1 MSSANYLNTNS
12 TQNSKTVAAEGERV
26 EIEGYNLPISQSI
39 TLNSDVK
46 HETLLIPSTSQPA
59 FSGFFSIHLRE
70 RNIVLHNASLQFVL
84 SNVGGTS
91 ITGYFVPAYFFYTKI
106 EILSGGVVLDTIY
119 NTETFLRTNTL
130 HQDEDRLSMNASAG
144 MYNNIVQR
152 TALSSNALPNTFIV
166 CLSSLIDQCRLNLLN
181 NSHALEFR
189 VYMDS
194 LSNIFTLSTGSNLTC
209 SILSATLVAKIS
221 RLDQSSALEKMNS
234 MAENPFDNIFH
245 ETLVSSSVVPLGLT
259 TTTIVLNQFVG
270 NLSHF
275 IFTVRPLAT
284 ASSANGFYTFT
295 QIASFAL
302 LDSGGS
308 TISGTISG
316 ALASTLNRDWIAS
329 SYNVENSL
337 VPSLDSGANFYM
349 WSHSPDVVSAMR
361 NGLSLG
367 SKRYTGSEQLV
378 ITFRSTLVAPVVVEV
393 YGYREAFMETSL
405 MGIKKR

>member
-84 SNVGGTS
+84 SNIGGTS
-91 ITGYFVPAYFFYTKI
+91 IAGYFVPAYFFYTKI

-152 TALSSNALPNTFIV
+152 TGLSSTALPNTFVV

-194 LSNIFTLSTGSNLTC
+194 LSNIFTLTTGSNLSC

-245 ETLVSSSVVPLGLT
+245 ETLVSSSVIPLGLT

-308 TISGTISG
+308 TISGTITA

-337 VPSLDSGANFYM
+337 VPSLDSNANFYM
-349 WSHSPDVVSAMR
+349 WSHSPDVVSALR

-367 SKRYTGSEQLV
+367 SKRYSGSEQLV

>member
-12 TQNSKTVAAEGERV
+12 TQNAKTVAAEGERV

-70 RNIVLHNASLQFVL
+70 RNVIIHNASLQFVL
-84 SNVGGTS
+84 SNIGGTS
-91 ITGYFVPAYFFYTKI
+91 IAGYFTPAYFFYTKI

-144 MYNNIVQR
+144 MYNNIAQR
-152 TALSSNALPNTFIV
+152 TALSSTALPNTFVV
-166 CLSSLIDQCRLNLLN
+166 CLSSLIDQYRLNLLY

-194 LSNIFTLSTGSNLTC
+194 LSNIFTLTTGSNLSCT
-209 SILSATLVAKIS
+209 ILSATLVAKIT

-234 MAENPFDNIFH
+234 MSENPFDNIFH

-275 IFTVRPLAT
+275 IFTIRPLAT
-284 ASSANGFYTFT
+284 ASSGIGFYTFT

-308 TISGTISG
+308 TISGTITG

-337 VPSLDSGANFYM
+337 VPSLDSNANFYM
-349 WSHSPDVVSAMR
+349 WSHSPDVVSALR

-378 ITFRSTLVAPVVVEV
+378 ITFGSTLVAPVVVEV